1 MTEIASLI
9 QHLLLGKNYLF
20 LIILLLWGTVVLH
33 IYYMIHKYSDKLV
46 IFINMHVGL
55 EML

>member
-9 QHLLLGKNYLF
+9 QHLLLGK
-20 LIILLLWGTVVLH
+20 ILSISYHPTFMGNRR